1 MGPVITLHR
10 LDGKEFVINADL
22 IETVEATPDTVVTLS
37 NGHKYLVREP
47 VATVVRESVQYR
59 RRLSGIR
66 QRKAGLSAPDFRED

>member
-1 MGPVITLHR
+1 MITLHR

-47 VATVVRESVQYR
+47 VAAVVRESVRYR
-59 RRLSGIR
+59 RRLSGLR
-66 QRKAGLSAPDFRED
+66 RRKGGSPVPDFKED